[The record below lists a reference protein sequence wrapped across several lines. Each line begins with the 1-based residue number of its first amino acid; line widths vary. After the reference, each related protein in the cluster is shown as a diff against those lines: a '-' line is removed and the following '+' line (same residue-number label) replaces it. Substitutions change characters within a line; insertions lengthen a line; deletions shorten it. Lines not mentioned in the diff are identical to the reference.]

1 MSGYMVAINN
11 GNDYSNLLMVNNAD
25 PKSACV
31 EANQWTGV
39 DTAAV
44 LAPIS
49 AETIAYFEIVAGKP
63 WLFTTIHAPSG
74 KVSSNHFADDG
85 RRPAPARP

>member
-1 MSGYMVAINN
+1 MSGYMVVIDN

-39 DTAAV
+39 DTAEV
-44 LAPIS
+44 LIPIS
-49 AETIAYFEIVAGKP
+49 KATIDHFEVVAGKP
-63 WLFTTIHAPSG
+63 WLFTTLHAPTG
-74 KVSSNHFADDG
+74 KVTTNHFTDDG
-85 RRPAPARP
+85 RRPPLAGQ